1 MAFLLGGANSKSDP
15 YQISN
20 SGLFNGTN
28 QKLTYSLGSSS
39 ASWTMSC
46 WVKRDVDFSTN
57 NYIMSWGS
65 SGTDGTGIGFGSV
78 SSVTPRFFYYSEDSP
93 DNILISSTGVYR
105 DCSAWYH
112 CVVKCDSGTITLYI
126 NGESVGSGSGGNPL
140 DTSTLYVG
148 SWIGANLFWGG
159 YLADVYFI
167 DGTAYSASSF
177 GETNSNGVWI
187 PKKASV
193 TFGTHG
199 FKLEFGNTGT
209 GVGSGK
215 FASDTSGEDNHL
227 DTNNFSGQYQM
238 IDTPTNN
245 FCTLNPLNP
254 TESNASFSKGN
265 LAFTNTLN
273 SSPHHALA
281 TGTMAVANGKWYWEA
296 KCEAVGGTAMSI
308 RAIEVSE
315 FAKNDFT
322 GDNGVCYFNNGNFH
336 YRGTEDSNPNT
347 YTTGDIIGIALDM
360 DNKAIYFHKNGT
372 YEISGDPTS
381 GASRTGSAGGTLHA
395 SNVTVTPA
403 VSNYNSGNNELNF
416 GSPIHSI
423 SSGNADANGYGNF
436 EYAVPSNYYA
446 LCTKNLAEFG

>member
-1 MAFLLGGANSKSDP
+1 MAFVEVAANSKSDP

-105 DCSAWYH
+105 DCAAWYH
-112 CVVKCDSGTITLYI
+112 CVVKCDSGTVTLYI

-148 SWIGANLFWGG
+148 SWIGDNLFWGG

-215 FASDTSGEDNHL
+215 FASDTSGEGNHL
-227 DTNNFSGQYQM
+227 DTNNFSGSYQM
-238 IDTPTNN
+238 SDSPTNN
-245 FCTLNPLNP
+245 FCTYNPLD
-254 TESNASFSKGN
+254 TGSGSTFSKGN
-265 LAFTNTLN
+265 LNTNTGDN
-273 SSPHHALA
+273 KNDI
-281 TGTMAVANGKWYWEA
+281 GTIGFQNGKWYWEVTCA
-296 KCEAVGGTAMSI
+296 GSGIVGVQHESVNHLNGTNLNDDVGSVAYSTHHGTI
-308 RAIEVSE
+308 FHNNNSDSSPVS
-315 FAKNDFT
+315 DT
-322 GDNGVCYFNNGNFH
+322 NGC
-336 YRGTEDSNPNT
+336 
-347 YTTGDIIGIALDM
+347 IIGCAVDM
-360 DNKAIYFHKNGT
+360 DNNKIYWHKDGT
-372 YEISGDPTS
+372 YIDTS
-381 GASRTGSAGGTLHA
+381 GGTQNPTTAANPITVATGTNTSGFWFPKLASGSSSQTYE
-395 SNVTVTPA
+395 S
-403 VSNYNSGNNELNF
+403 NF
-416 GSPIHSI
+416 GNPSTTI
-423 SSGNADANGYGNF
+423 SSGNSDANGYGNF
-436 EYAVPSNYYA
+436 EYAVPSGYYS
-446 LCTKNLAEFG
+446 LCTKNLAEYG